1 MRFFRF
7 PTAMVRPLRSLAT
20 FLFVISNMPFLS
32 EERRASFSC
41 EHSCNC
47 EYRLTFARW
56 ETAYTGRSSLQVYR
70 GCFFRLPDGRFR
82 AADNSLGHKP
92 ENPLVAVVWARS
104 ESLSRNGTLAEFCGG
119 GAVGRPALPR
129 PGPPTRF
136 PEPPYPRRPSPTRP
150 SKAAQALLPDRGHT
164 GRHPTWAPPQQ
175 RAKGIGFRPMIP
187 SPMEKDYWRARTI
200 AEAE

>member
-20 FLFVISNMPFLS
+20 FSFVISNMPFLS

-82 AADNSLGHKP
+82 AANNSLGHKP
-92 ENPLVAVVWARS
+92 ENPLVAVV
-104 ESLSRNGTLAEFCGG
+104 G
-119 GAVGRPALPR
+119 GAPNHSRA
-129 PGPPTRF
+129 T
-136 PEPPYPRRPSPTRP
+136 
-150 SKAAQALLPDRGHT
+150 
-164 GRHPTWAPPQQ
+164 APWLNFV
-175 RAKGIGFRPMIP
+175 AM
-187 SPMEKDYWRARTI
+187 
-200 AEAE
+200 

>member
-20 FLFVISNMPFLS
+20 FSFVISNMPFLS

-92 ENPLVAVVWARS
+92 ENPLVAVVWGRS
-104 ESLSRNGTLAEFCGG
+104 DDCHHGILGFMAKR
-119 GAVGRPALPR
+119 VVR
-129 PGPPTRF
+129 
-136 PEPPYPRRPSPTRP
+136 SPKT
-150 SKAAQALLPDRGHT
+150 
-164 GRHPTWAPPQQ
+164 
-175 RAKGIGFRPMIP
+175 
-187 SPMEKDYWRARTI
+187 TI
-200 AEAE
+200 

>member
-20 FLFVISNMPFLS
+20 FSFVISNMPFLS

-92 ENPLVAVVWARS
+92 ENPLVAVVWGRS
-104 ESLSRNGTLAEFCGG
+104 DESLSRNGTLAEFCGG
-119 GAVGRPALPR
+119 VAVGRPALHTLPRRLPGLRGR
-129 PGPPTRF
+129 PGRDPL
-136 PEPPYPRRPSPTRP
+136 PSLTPWPAGGSWRGWRAEGWGAP
-150 SKAAQALLPDRGHT
+150 VQVNVAAQHQF
-164 GRHPTWAPPQQ
+164 RHQ
-175 RAKGIGFRPMIP
+175 
-187 SPMEKDYWRARTI
+187 S
-200 AEAE
+200 